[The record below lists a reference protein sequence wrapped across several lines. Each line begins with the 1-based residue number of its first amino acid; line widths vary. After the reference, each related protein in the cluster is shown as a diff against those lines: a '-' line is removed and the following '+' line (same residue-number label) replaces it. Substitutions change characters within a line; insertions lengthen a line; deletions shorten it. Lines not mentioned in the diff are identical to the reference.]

1 MCRSGE
7 SYSSDGWSKVEFTF
21 HHFAKQITFDPEFYV
36 NLNSLTLLLKR
47 QHVLFID
54 TCLDNWLLFDKH
66 GDILSILRLIKGLLF
81 SFCSKQLSIHSGEIG
96 IVYISEKD
104 VKLFHMG
111 SCLGT
116 KLALDL
122 IFIQYFWRFFL
133 FQFINIIN
141 WIPSNSKL
149 VFCTIS

>member
-1 MCRSGE
+1 MKFLS
-7 SYSSDGWSKVEFTF
+7 SYGWILGNVIAWIIREFEFTYLP
-21 HHFAKQITFDPEFYV
+21 IT
-36 NLNSLTLLLKR
+36 LKR

-81 SFCSKQLSIHSGEIG
+81 SFCSKHSFRSKIG

-104 VKLFHMG
+104 VKLFHVG

-122 IFIQYFWRFFL
+122 IFIQFLWRFFL
-133 FQFINIIN
+133 LQFINLIN
-141 WIPSNSKL
+141 WITSNAIAS
-149 VFCTIS
+149 IHE